1 MAKPF
6 LTYEQQIA
14 HLSSKHMIINNPQ
27 FAKQMLMEIG
37 YFSLIVA
44 YKHSFKNPTTKNYRD
59 DVTFED
65 VVMLYRFDEELRHAF
80 LKPLLAFERTL
91 KTQLAYVF
99 CDRYGDSQNEYLNHA
114 NYDYVPKKQ
123 RSIDKLI
130 NQFLQP
136 LALVSK
142 DYPYINHHR
151 DTHGNVPLWVLI
163 NALTFGNAS
172 RMFENLPQS
181 LQSAICKNYVLRPHE
196 MASILSVITK
206 FRNTCAHGERLFE
219 LKTKDAIPDLSLHNK
234 LQIRKKG
241 TEYMYGKRDLF
252 SLVIALR
259 YLLSKESYSQL
270 IRKISELIATFTAA
284 CEIID
289 QSDLLRRMGFPSN
302 WKMITRYK
310 L

>member
-1 MAKPF
+1 MPKPF
-6 LTYEQQIA
+6 YTYDQQIA
-14 HLSSKHMIINNPQ
+14 HLASKKLSINDTD

-65 VVMLYRFDEELRHAF
+65 IVLLYRFDEELRHAF

-99 CDRYGDSQNEYLNHA
+99 CDRYGDCQNQYLNCV
-114 NYDYVPKKQ
+114 NYDNTPKKQ
-123 RSIDKLI
+123 RNVKKLI
-130 NQFLQP
+130 SQFLTP

-151 DTHGNVPLWVLI
+151 NTHGNVSLWVLI
-163 NALTFGNAS
+163 NALTFGTVS
-172 RMFENLPQS
+172 RMFEYLPQS
-181 LQSAICKNYVLRPHE
+181 LQSNICKNYPLLPHE
-196 MASILSVITK
+196 MISILRVITK
-206 FRNTCAHGERLFE
+206 FRNACAHGERLFE
-219 LKTKDAIPDLSLHNK
+219 LTTKDAIPDLLLHNK
-234 LQIRKKG
+234 LQIGKKG
-241 TEYMYGKRDLF
+241 TEYICEKRDLF
-252 SLVIALR
+252 SLLIAMR
-259 YLLSKESYSQL
+259 YLLPKDSYSQL
-270 IRKISELIATFTAA
+270 KKKIAELIASFTAK

-289 QSDLLRRMGFPSN
+289 EPDLLRRMDFPSN
-302 WKMITRYK
+302 WKNITRYK